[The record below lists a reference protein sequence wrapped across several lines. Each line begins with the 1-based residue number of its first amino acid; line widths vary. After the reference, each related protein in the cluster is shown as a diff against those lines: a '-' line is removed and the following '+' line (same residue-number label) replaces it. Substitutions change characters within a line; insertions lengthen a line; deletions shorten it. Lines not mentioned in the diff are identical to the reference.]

1 MASKVN
7 YEDVDPVSEGL
18 HFLRDPLE
26 AENLGVSVL
35 DVPADWSGMAHDHA
49 DEGQEEIYVLVEG
62 SATVTVEGEAI
73 EMEPG
78 DALRLAPDEERQV
91 ETDEDTV
98 FVLAGAP

>member
-1 MASKVN
+1 MPEKVN

-18 HFLRDPLE
+18 HFLRDPLN

-49 DEGQEEIYVLVEG
+49 DEGQEEIYVLLEG
-62 SATVTVEGEAI
+62 AAAVTVDGEEI
-73 EMEPG
+73 KMEPG
-78 DALRLAPDEERQV
+78 DAVRLAPDEGRQV
-91 ETDEDTV
+91 ETDEDSV